1 MLDPKE
7 LKVVMTTLTKR
18 RAWLVK
24 SLEETELDAAA
35 REEATQAIKL
45 LDSSMQKLTRLSTA
59 FPTKP
64 APKAAP
70 PAPPPPRKNTRRPA
84 VEPENAY
91 VLIAE
96 DNRDSAELLRGILED
111 MGIRHIEVVS
121 DGRSA
126 LYALQNCSPP
136 YDLVL
141 CDWDMPEMSGL
152 DVHRSVRTLA
162 KLRDTHFVMV
172 TAVSESNRIR
182 EAIQQGV
189 NDYMVKPIDIEI
201 LEKKLRAALAGGE
214 AAP

>member
-1 MLDPKE
+1 MFDPKE
-7 LKVVMTTLTKR
+7 LKVVLSILTKR
-18 RAWLVK
+18 RVWLLK
-24 SLEETELDAAA
+24 TMEDKDLDAGT
-35 REEATQAIKL
+35 REENTLAIKL
-45 LDSSMQKLTRLSTA
+45 LDSSIQKLSKLAS
-59 FPTKP
+59 
-64 APKAAP
+64 AP
-70 PAPPPPRKNTRRPA
+70 PAKPAAKLASSAPPLPRKNSRRPP

-96 DNRDSAELLRGILED
+96 DNHDSAELLRGVLED

-152 DVHRSVRTLA
+152 EVHRNIRTLA

-172 TAVSESNRIR
+172 TAVSENNRIR
-182 EAIQQGV
+182 EAIQQGI
-189 NDYMVKPIDIEI
+189 NDYLIKPIDIEI
-201 LEKKLRAALAGGE
+201 LEKKLRVALAGGE
-214 AAP
+214 AST